1 MQDEGLE
8 DEYDEDDRYEIILKR
23 KKAIEELAATLDEE
37 DARKVK
43 DDVAAVLE
51 HETEET
57 EEIRDEDFFVDENLE
72 MEDGMDDAGAPQEFE
87 QLQDL
92 DDILEITEPQ
102 GEMEVLL
109 KNKEEKAQD

>member
-1 MQDEGLE
+1 M
-8 DEYDEDDRYEIILKR
+8 
-23 KKAIEELAATLDEE
+23 
-37 DARKVK
+37 K

-51 HETEET
+51 HETEEQ

-92 DDILEITEPQ
+92 DDILGITEPQ
-102 GEMEVLL
+102 GGMGVLL

>member
-1 MQDEGLE
+1 MASSSDTTEGQ
-8 DEYDEDDRYEIILKR
+8 
-23 KKAIEELAATLDEE
+23 LAEQPEA
-37 DARKVK
+37 
-43 DDVAAVLE
+43 E
-51 HETEET
+51 HETEEQ